1 MSNDTSQPL
10 LLITGAEAAKLAAAC
25 RTIASIFKTAS
36 EYVPV
41 PGGLPVRDSQ
51 HVRDVQPEVLSK
63 PKKPNKPLKAEALY
77 NRKHRIKLRIA
88 FPDKDK
94 KEITEMLADQ
104 WAQASDDVREEVFAE
119 ERALQ
124 TQYDRDLAVYEI
136 RLREY
141 EAPVRVNEPTY
152 IVNERT
158 SPVNEGRNSYVDTEA
173 SDDGGNEY
181 SSKAAKPKKKKRRK
195 SSYDDVGLDL
205 GLELGGSLKKKKKK
219 RSKSKDGTRRSR
231 DRSY

>member
-1 MSNDTSQPL
+1 MPNDTSQPL
-10 LLITGAEAAKLAAAC
+10 LLVTSAEAAKLAAAC

-41 PGGLPVRDSQ
+41 PGGFPVQSSQ
-51 HVRDVQPEVLSK
+51 HERDVHPEVLSK
-63 PKKPNKPLKAEALY
+63 PKRPSKPWKAEAIY

-94 KEITEMLADQ
+94 KEIAEILANQ
-104 WAQASDDVREEVFAE
+104 WALLADDVREEMFDE

-124 TQYDRDLAVYEI
+124 AQYDKDLDAYEI
-136 RLREY
+136 KLREY
-141 EAPVRVNEPTY
+141 EASAHSNNPTY
-152 IVNERT
+152 LANERT
-158 SPVNEGRNSYVDTEA
+158 SPVNEGRISNGDPEA
-173 SDDGGNEY
+173 RDD
-181 SSKAAKPKKKKRRK
+181 SKVTKPKKKKRRK

-205 GLELGGSLKKKKKK
+205 GLDLGGSLKKKKKK
-219 RSKSKDGTRRSR
+219 RSRSKDGYHRSR